1 MTRRPNILFINL
13 DQMRYDCLGF
23 TGHTLV
29 KTPHLDALARSGMRF
44 ESAYTPFPVCA
55 PARQTLLTGVMPE
68 QHGGLWNFDRG
79 GGLPIG
85 AAVTADHSIWVHQL
99 RDAGYRTAYLG
110 KWHVH
115 PEADPT
121 AYGYETYVEPPT
133 NAYRPENQQRKYE
146 LADDPWPEFPV
157 GAVSTLALDQSDT
170 HTLAAECCRLIGEF
184 GNGDAPWHI
193 RIDYN
198 EPHLP
203 CLPSEPFASMYPP
216 DSIPPWENFGDT
228 FAGKPFIQQ
237 QQLRNWRIEGWTW
250 REWSIY
256 LSGYFGMISQ
266 LDDAIGRIIGEL
278 RSRGLIDNTL
288 IVFTTDHGDAAGS
301 HRMMDKHCVMY
312 EEEVHVPL
320 VCSWP
325 GVIPAG
331 GVCRDFVSHFL
342 DLPVT
347 LLELTALPVPAS
359 YQGHSFLPQLE
370 GRASDDPRPLAF
382 SSYNG
387 QQFGLYCQ
395 RMVRDRK
402 YKYVWNATDIDECY
416 DLENDPHELV
426 NLAADERHEE
436 LCRRYRRKVYEVFS
450 ALKDPLVLS
459 RWNERWLRDGTPT
472 TT

>member
-1 MTRRPNILFINL
+1 
-13 DQMRYDCLGF
+13 
-23 TGHTLV
+23 V
-29 KTPHLDALARSGMRF
+29 
-44 ESAYTPFPVCA
+44 
-55 PARQTLLTGVMPE
+55 
-68 QHGGLWNFDRG
+68 
-79 GGLPIG
+79 
-85 AAVTADHSIWVHQL
+85 
-99 RDAGYRTAYLG
+99 
-110 KWHVH
+110 
-115 PEADPT
+115 
-121 AYGYETYVEPPT
+121 
-133 NAYRPENQQRKYE
+133 
-146 LADDPWPEFPV
+146 LAD
-157 GAVSTLALDQSDT
+157 
-170 HTLAAECCRLIGEF
+170 ECCRLIGEF

-216 DSIPPWENFGDT
+216 DSITPWENFGDT

-237 QQLRNWRIEGWTW
+237 QQLRNWRIEAWTW

-256 LSGYFGMISQ
+256 LSGYFAMISQ
-266 LDDAIGRIIGEL
+266 LDDAIGRIIEEL

-288 IVFTTDHGDAAGS
+288 IIFTTDHGDAAGS

-331 GVCRDFVSHFL
+331 GVCRDFISHFL

-347 LLELTALPVPAS
+347 LLELTGLSVPAR
-359 YQGHSFLPQLE
+359 YQGRSFLPQLE

-436 LCRRYRRKVYEVFS
+436 LCRRYRRKVYDVFS

-459 RWNERWLRDGTPT
+459 RWNERWLRDGTT
-472 TT
+472 SAK